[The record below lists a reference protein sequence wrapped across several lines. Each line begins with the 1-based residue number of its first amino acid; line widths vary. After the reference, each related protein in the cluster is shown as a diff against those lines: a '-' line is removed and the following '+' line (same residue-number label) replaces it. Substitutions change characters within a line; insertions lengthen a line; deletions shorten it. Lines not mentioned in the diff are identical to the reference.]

1 MKQFVILPY
10 CLIILLA
17 ASLGAQDANAQ
28 ESSIKEPDELTQMR
42 KNFATRALQS
52 SNTLAKQYATA
63 LTAVMKETGGTGDY
77 EQALA
82 AQKRRDE
89 LASLYSNTLN
99 ETELSNVIVL
109 KPSDARVSGNVNY
122 DRTSG
127 ELVNWKSVGA
137 SANWDISKI
146 IPGSYDIN
154 VTYSVAEYGDIPNRN
169 TPFIN
174 RDDPSTGGEFEFYED
189 TNLTG
194 SNAKHHT
201 GQVSSTDGW
210 DKFVTMNLAPIQL
223 SRSSARFVMKITRVR
238 GEGGVMRLKEIRLTP
253 AKTATSE
260 QGTPSDPARGD
271 EPPKDDLTKLRDA
284 YLTRVKSV
292 VPLVLTAYADK
303 LKSLGSIAE
312 AKNDT
317 ELTESVNK
325 EITLTQHMLE
335 APETAGV
342 TIAGASTNMQSL
354 GFEEWKNV
362 HYKSD
367 PRNGG
372 DRFLVEYKDQ
382 DIPVRLLSV
391 TVPYPSEDASVNIS
405 HHASYFGISEED
417 TITLANRSKE
427 FTEAFLQNKPFR
439 IFTRGV
445 KDSDGFLFVNIVPD
459 GVGDYAGVLV
469 DNGLAAIN
477 STKTKAKDSKVINEP
492 GILALKE
499 RESEAKARP
508 IPPGAWAMVPET
520 PPEKK

>member
-1 MKQFVILPY
+1 MKLLATFPYIL
-10 CLIILLA
+10 IFLLA
-17 ASLGAQDANAQ
+17 ASSRAQDANAKK
-28 ESSIKEPDELTQMR
+28 SSPKEPDELTQMR
-42 KNFATRALQS
+42 KGFATRALES
-52 SNTLAKQYATA
+52 SRTLAKQYAAA
-63 LTAVMKETGGTGDY
+63 LTTVMKETGGTGDY

-99 ETELSNVIVL
+99 ETELSNVIIL
-109 KPSDARVSGNVNY
+109 KPSEARVSGNVNY

-127 ELVNWKSVGA
+127 ELVNWKSVGSSA
-137 SANWDISKI
+137 SWDISKI
-146 IPGSYDIN
+146 IPGSYDIS

-169 TPFIN
+169 TPFIS

-201 GQVSSTDGW
+201 GQVSNTDGW

-238 GEGGVMRLKEIRLTP
+238 GEGGVMHLKEIRLVP
-253 AKTATSE
+253 AKAATPE
-260 QGTPSDPARGD
+260 QGAPSDPARSN

-312 AKNDT
+312 AKNDA
-317 ELTESVNK
+317 ELAESVNT
-325 EITLTQHMLE
+325 EIIHTQNILE
-335 APETAGV
+335 TPEKADISFVG
-342 TIAGASTNMQSL
+342 SSSNMQSS

-362 HYKSD
+362 HYKSS
-367 PRNGG
+367 PLNGG
-372 DRFLVEYKDQ
+372 DRFLVEYKGQ
-382 DIPVRLLSV
+382 DVPVRLLSV
-391 TVPYPSEDASVNIS
+391 TTPYPSEGASANIK

-417 TITLANRSKE
+417 TLTLANRSRE

-439 IFTRGV
+439 ILTRGM
-445 KDSDGFLFVNIVPD
+445 KDSDGLLFVNIVPD

-477 STKTKAKDSKVINEP
+477 SPKTKAKEGKAIDEP
-492 GILALKE
+492 GIMALKE
-499 RESEAKARP
+499 RETEARARP